1 MQLDKHERNKLIG
14 KILKSTDTTYSD
26 NPELISRLSEFK
38 EKSIPMSSKEIK
50 YRQRQPIVEGII
62 LGTFIA
68 SAVLLVASNIQ
79 KLKAGWILSGS
90 LIAFNLILLISN
102 NLLGNKF
109 KQKEH
114 VNPVINANH
123 QTPDLDDKYVH
134 YIFEN
139 DSIFKVIIN
148 RKHLLKLRIKL
159 RFCHLL
165 GKDKQVSEI
174 LHDYPNFIRLLD
186 TLSKAAGD
194 WHEKEVEVGNA
205 PDLMIAQVKTV
216 IYWDVDVTKLS
227 NFKTIAHQILD
238 NLDKIEN
245 KIDTNIIGPSVNDI
259 ADEII
264 KSGDSD
270 LMKLLPQNVRN
281 KYADKILNDAIK

>member
-1 MQLDKHERNKLIG
+1 
-14 KILKSTDTTYSD
+14 
-26 NPELISRLSEFK
+26 
-38 EKSIPMSSKEIK
+38 MSNDEVK
-50 YRQRQPIVEGII
+50 YRQRQPIIEGII

-68 SAVLLVASNIQ
+68 SSILLVASNIQ
-79 KLKAGWILSGS
+79 KSKAGWILSGS

-114 VNPVINANH
+114 VNPVINGNH
-123 QTPDLDDKYVH
+123 QTPDLDEKYAH

-165 GKDKQVSEI
+165 GKDKQVSKI
-174 LHDYPNFIRLLD
+174 LDDYPNFIRRLD

-216 IYWDVDVTKLS
+216 IYWDVDVTKFS

-238 NLDKIEN
+238 DLDKIEN
-245 KIDTNIIGPSVNDI
+245 KIDTNIISPSVNDI

-281 KYADKILNDAIK
+281 NYANKILNDAIK